1 MSLEARVSVEA
12 VYHDTTLAS
21 NVTTLAVGS
30 LVDSTEYAGKAAM
43 FSGTVGTTAVT
54 ITPTGF
60 SSCVRVA
67 LSAGGR
73 AVATGTGIFDV
84 TLRAAGDRVSVSEPS
99 GSATTSASTIVVSA
113 TAQST
118 YSVMVLGT

>member
-1 MSLEARVSVEA
+1 MSVEARVSVEA
-12 VYHDTTLAS
+12 IYHDTTVGT
-21 NVTTLAVGS
+21 NVTTLAVGT
-30 LVDSTEYAGKAAM
+30 LVDSTEYSGKAAM
-43 FSGTVGTTAVT
+43 FSGTVGTSAVT

-60 SSCVRVA
+60 SSCSRVV

-73 AVATGTGIFDV
+73 AVATGNGIFDV
-84 TLRAAGDRVSVSEPS
+84 TLRAGEDRVSVGEPS
-99 GSATTSASTIVVSA
+99 GSATTATSTIVVSA